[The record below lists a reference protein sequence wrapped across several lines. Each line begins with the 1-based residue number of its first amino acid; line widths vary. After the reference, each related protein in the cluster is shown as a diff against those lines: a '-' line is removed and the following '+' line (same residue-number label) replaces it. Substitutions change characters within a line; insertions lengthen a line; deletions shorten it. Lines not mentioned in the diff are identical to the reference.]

1 MKIVKNIM
9 GALLRG
15 ALVLAPGAVL
25 LWWLWGKVASFV
37 AIQASFGLEMLWA
50 IVITFILAVIEDCH
64 ERRKKLE
71 AKKADALSRLE
82 EPAPVEA

>member
-1 MKIVKNIM
+1 MKKIKNIVS
-9 GALLRG
+9 AILRG

-25 LWWLWGKVASFV
+25 LWWLWSKVAVSV
-37 AIQASFGLEMLWA
+37 AILAAFGLEMLWA
-50 IVITFILAVIEDCH
+50 IVITFILAVIEACH